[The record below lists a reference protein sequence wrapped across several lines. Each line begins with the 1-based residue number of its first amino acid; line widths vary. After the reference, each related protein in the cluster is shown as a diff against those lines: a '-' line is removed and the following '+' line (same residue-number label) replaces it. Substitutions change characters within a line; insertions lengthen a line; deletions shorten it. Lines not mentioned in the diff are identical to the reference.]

1 MLYFYFSLHRVA
13 SRIFLAFL
21 LCATITLE
29 NTYSGQLKS
38 ILTMPLFNE
47 PVDTMHKWSLTGW
60 KWAAPSII
68 WVHTVENSDLEME
81 QRLAKQFEVRDYQFL
96 YNATFWDNYGLGV
109 ERIYSGSFSFG
120 DYVTGPALE
129 NKIVN

>member
-1 MLYFYFSLHRVA
+1 MT

-38 ILTMPLFNE
+38 ILTMPLFSK
-47 PVDTMHKWSLTGW
+47 PVDTMEKWSLTGW

-68 WVHTVENSDLEME
+68 WIHTVENSDIALEK
-81 QRLAKQFEVRDYQFL
+81 RLAKNFEVRDYDFM
-96 YNATFWDNYGLGV
+96 YKSTFWDNYGLGL
-109 ERIYSGSFSFG
+109 ERVYSGSFTFG
-120 DYVTGPALE
+120 EYITKPVLE
-129 NKIVN
+129 KKVVRITFFLK